1 MREYVLTKLK
11 MTKSAKERLSFR
23 YFTAIAALGIAMMGL
38 SCSEEKSAE
47 EAQPVVEESTP
58 APALVATPVAVVKE
72 VCLYEHKDYEGWE
85 KCFTENQERFGPLGI
100 NDQVSSLKV
109 KGGATAELYEHG
121 KYGGFKRVYT
131 EDTPWVGEDND
142 KFSSLKVK

>member
-1 MREYVLTKLK
+1 MTKLK

-58 APALVATPVAVVKE
+58 AAIVKE

-85 KCFTENQERFGPLGI
+85 KCFTENQEKFGPLGI

-121 KYGGFKRVYT
+121 NYDGFKRVYT

>member
-1 MREYVLTKLK
+1 MGEYVLTKLK
-11 MTKSAKERLSFR
+11 TTKSAKERLSFR
-23 YFTAIAALGIAMMGL
+23 YFTVIAALGIAMMGL
-38 SCSEEKSAE
+38 SCSEEEPAE

-58 APALVATPVAVVKE
+58 APAIVKE

-121 KYGGFKRVYT
+121 NYDGFKRVYT